1 MSIKDIILRKIDS
14 FLYRKMCYRI
24 ISFLSGSKYDNLY
37 APYKGVR
44 KAFLLMEPEYG
55 NLGDHAIA
63 YASEKFI
70 EDNFPEYEL
79 ITVTEKETCKHIKA
93 IKKVCSQ
100 DDLIFI
106 QGGGNMGSLYPYI
119 EHMRRFC
126 IENFP
131 HLRIISMPTSIYYT
145 NDKRGRKEF
154 KRSLKTYNKH
164 KSLFL
169 LARDKYSFDFMKKNY
184 VNAYSKLV
192 PDIVY
197 YLAESD
203 KKLEKRDS
211 DVMICLRAEC
221 ESAIGTD
228 KRAEII
234 SFLNKALNGRI
245 FIFDTTVWRDVPKK
259 IREVELK
266 SLLRRFSKAKCIV
279 TDRMHGMIFSAI
291 TGTPAIVLKSRDG
304 KVLGGYDWIKESEFI
319 ELIDSSNPEVI
330 LQEINKMNELDCNDD
345 ISYLH
350 SDFIDI
356 RRFVLDNERK

>member
-1 MSIKDIILRKIDS
+1 MSIKDIIVRKIDN
-14 FLYRKMCYRI
+14 FLYRKMCYGI

-37 APYKGVR
+37 VPYKGVR

-70 EDNFPEYEL
+70 KDNFQEYEL

-131 HLRIISMPTSIYYT
+131 HQRIISMPTSIYYT
-145 NDKRGRKEF
+145 DDRRGKKEF
-154 KRSLKTYNKH
+154 RKGLKIYNSH

-197 YLAESD
+197 YLADSN
-203 KKLEKRDS
+203 KQLEKRDS

-234 SFLNKALNGRI
+234 CFINKVLNGQI
-245 FIFDTTVWRDVPKK
+245 FIFDTTVWRDVPQKT
-259 IREVELK
+259 RELELK
-266 SLLRRFSKAKCIV
+266 SLLRQFSKAKCIV

-291 TGTPAIVLKSRDG
+291 TGTPAVVLKSRDG

-330 LQEINKMNELDCNDD
+330 LKEINKMDELDYNDD
-345 ISYLH
+345 ISYLRN
-350 SDFIDI
+350 DFMVI

>member
-1 MSIKDIILRKIDS
+1 M
-14 FLYRKMCYRI
+14 YYEI
-24 ISFLSGSKYDNLY
+24 ISFLSGSKYDDLY
-37 APYKGVR
+37 APYKGTR

-70 EDNFPEYEL
+70 KDNFPEYEL

-119 EHMRRFC
+119 EHMRLFC
-126 IENFP
+126 IAKFP
-131 HLRIISMPTSIYYT
+131 HQKVISMPTSIYYT
-145 NDKRGRKEF
+145 DDRRGKKEF
-154 KRSLKTYNKH
+154 RKGLRIYNSH

-197 YLAESD
+197 YLADSN
-203 KKLEKRDS
+203 KQLAKRDS

-221 ESAIGTD
+221 ESAIGND

-234 SFLNKALNGRI
+234 SFLNKALNGQI
-245 FIFDTTVWRDVPKK
+245 FIFDTTVWRDVSRE
-259 IREVELK
+259 IREIELK
-266 SLLRRFSKAKCIV
+266 SLLRRFSKTRCIV

-291 TGTPAIVLKSRDG
+291 TGTPAVVLKSRDG
-304 KVLGGYDWIKESEFI
+304 KVLGGYEWIKESEFI
-319 ELIDSSNPEVI
+319 ELIDSSNPKVI
-330 LQEINKMNELDCNDD
+330 LQEINKMDELDYNGD
-345 ISYLH
+345 ISYLCNE
-350 SDFIDI
+350 FMNI
-356 RRFVLDNERK
+356 RRFVLDNERE